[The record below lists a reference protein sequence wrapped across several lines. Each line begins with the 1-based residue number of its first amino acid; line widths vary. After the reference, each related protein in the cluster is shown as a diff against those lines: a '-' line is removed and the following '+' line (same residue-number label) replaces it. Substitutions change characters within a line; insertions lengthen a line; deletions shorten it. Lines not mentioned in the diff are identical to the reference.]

1 MFSVNF
7 QELDVDF
14 RAKNKPEILPQCAI
28 SNTVLVLVEQTDGV
42 PYAKIRK

>member
-28 SNTVLVLVEQTDGV
+28 SNTVLVLNKLMV
-42 PYAKIRK
+42 YHMLK